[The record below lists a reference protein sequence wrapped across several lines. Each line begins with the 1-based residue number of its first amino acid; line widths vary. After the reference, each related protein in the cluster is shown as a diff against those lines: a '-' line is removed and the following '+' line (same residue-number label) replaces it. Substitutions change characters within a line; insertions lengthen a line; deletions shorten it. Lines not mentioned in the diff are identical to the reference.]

1 MDNNESNNPNMGK
14 IILGLDE
21 AGRGPV
27 LGPMVLA
34 VVKVDEKDLEKLQKL
49 PLKDSKQ
56 LSKSKREELFNI
68 IKENFEV
75 DTVVLYPEKIDE
87 LMEIMNLNKIE
98 LSAFSKLTNKF
109 LKESSGDVE
118 IYIDACSSN
127 EKSFSNQLRAK
138 LVNKSQ
144 VNREPSKHGKPKLIK
159 DSSKGSSREVRI
171 IAEHKADENYK
182 IVSAASII
190 AKVTRDKIINGYRDK
205 YGEIGSGYPSD
216 TRTINFLNE
225 YIKKNGKLPEIARK
239 SWATSKRL
247 LKDSEHSTKKQN
259 ENLLK
264 WVKL

>member
-1 MDNNESNNPNMGK
+1 MNMDNNKNNGPNNTGK

-75 DTVVLYPEKIDE
+75 DTVVLHPERIDE
-87 LMEIMNLNKIE
+87 LMKIMNLNKIE

-109 LKESSGDVE
+109 LKESSGDVD

-138 LVNKSQ
+138 LINKSQ
-144 VNREPSKHGKPKLIK
+144 VNRKSVIK
-159 DSSKGSSREVRI
+159 QQAEDSSKKFFREVRI

-182 IVSAASII
+182 IVSAASVI
-190 AKVTRDKIINGYRDK
+190 AKVTRDRIIDEYKNK

-225 YIKKNGKLPEIARK
+225 YLKKNGELPEIARK

-247 LKDSEHSTKKQN
+247 LKDSKHLDKKPN

-264 WVKL
+264 WVKS